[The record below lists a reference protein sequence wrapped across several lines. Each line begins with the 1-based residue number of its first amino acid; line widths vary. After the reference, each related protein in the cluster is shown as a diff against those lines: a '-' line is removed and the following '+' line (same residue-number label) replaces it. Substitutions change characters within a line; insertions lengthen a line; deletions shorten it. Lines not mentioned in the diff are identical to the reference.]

1 MSQSIEQERA
11 KMLQDVCGDTT
22 TLQHTKD
29 IVSRNS
35 VVMDSRGNLFLREA
49 MNGDGTKMLYRKHLV
64 LGTGNWPQHS
74 LEEAN
79 RIINNVPQSYTEEEE
94 IERFITNQCDM

>member
-11 KMLQDVCGDTT
+11 KMLQDVCDDTT

-49 MNGDGTKMLYRKHLV
+49 MNGSGTTMLYRKHLV

-79 RIINNVPQSYTEEEE
+79 HIIDRIPDSYTSEER
-94 IERFITNQCDM
+94 IERFITEQCDI

>member
-1 MSQSIEQERA
+1 MSESIEQERA
-11 KMLQDVCGDTT
+11 KMLQDVCGEST

-35 VVMDSRGNLFLREA
+35 VVMDNRGNLFLRDE
-49 MNGDGTKMLYRKHLV
+49 MNVDGTKMLYRKHLV
-64 LGTGNWPQHS
+64 LGTGNWPQHT

-79 RIINNVPQSYTEEEE
+79 SIIKCLPESYTSEEE
-94 IERFITNQCDM
+94 IEMFITEQCNM

>member
-1 MSQSIEQERA
+1 
-11 KMLQDVCGDTT
+11 MLQDVCGDTT

-35 VVMDSRGNLFLREA
+35 VVMDSRGNLFLREE
-49 MNGDGTKMLYRKHLV
+49 MNGDGAKMLYRKHLV
-64 LGTGNWPQHS
+64 LGTANWTQHS

-79 RIINNVPQSYTEEEE
+79 RIINNVPQSYTDEEE
-94 IERFITNQCDM
+94 IKSFITNQCDT

>member
-11 KMLQDVCGDTT
+11 QMLQDVCGEST

-35 VVMDSRGNLFLREA
+35 VVMDSRGNLFLREK
-49 MNGDGTKMLYRKHLV
+49 MNINGTKMLYRKHLV

-79 RIINNVPQSYTEEEE
+79 RIIDCVPESYTSEEK
-94 IERFITNQCDM
+94 IERFITNQCDT

>member
-1 MSQSIEQERA
+1 MSQSLEQERA

-49 MNGDGTKMLYRKHLV
+49 INGDGTKMLYRKHLV
-64 LGTGNWPQHS
+64 LGTGDWTQHS

-79 RIINNVPQSYTEEEE
+79 RIINKVPSSYESEEE
-94 IERFITNQCDM
+94 IESFITNQCDT